1 MSHGELAYVVRPRV
15 HKGGFVYKL
24 IVQLTSF
31 PQFISIFT
39 KTHCS
44 SSRPW
49 ILISE
54 NTPVP

>member
-39 KTHCS
+39 KRIAAQVDLVS
-44 SSRPW
+44 
-49 ILISE
+49 
-54 NTPVP
+54 